1 MTGPRRIAYLAAIA
15 ATCALG
21 AAAAGLASRDH
32 SSPGDPLAHLRFSVD
47 PQTPAAAQAKAY
59 RAARDRADAALMRQI
74 AGRPTAAWLG
84 GTAPEARRRAAGL
97 TRRAARA
104 GAAPIMVLYAIPS
117 RDCGG
122 ASGGG
127 AATADQYRAW
137 VHAVASGIGRRRA
150 VVIVEPDAT
159 AHIAS
164 GCLPAAAAT
173 EREALLAYAIADLKS
188 RTRATVYLDGGN
200 AGWTAAR
207 EMAPVLQRAGIRRAD
222 GFSVNVGNFYTTA
235 QSRRYGDTL
244 SRRLGGTHFVIDTSR
259 NGNGPYTGPLTP
271 QWCNPPGRALGA
283 APTTRTGD
291 RSVDALLW
299 VKYPGASDG
308 SCRPGEPPAGAWWP
322 EYALGLVR
330 ASRGPR

>member
-1 MTGPRRIAYLAAIA
+1 MTPHRLTMCLGAIA
-15 ATCALG
+15 ATCALV

-32 SSPGDPLAHLRFSVD
+32 SPPGNPLSHLRFLVD
-47 PQTPAAAQAKAY
+47 PQTPGAAQAKAY
-59 RAARDRADAALMRQI
+59 LAAGDREDAALMRQI
-74 AGRPTAAWLG
+74 ARRPAVTWLG

-97 TRRAARA
+97 ARRGARV
-104 GAAPIMVLYAIPS
+104 GAAPIMVLYAIPD

-122 ASGGG
+122 ASSGG
-127 AATADQYRAW
+127 AATAGQYRAW
-137 VHAVASGIGRRRA
+137 VHAVASGIGPRRA

-164 GCLPAAAAT
+164 KCLPAAAAT
-173 EREALLAYAIADLKS
+173 QREALLAYAIADLKR
-188 RTRATVYLDGGN
+188 RTRAAVYLDAGN
-200 AGWTAAR
+200 AGWIAPR
-207 EMAPVLQRAGIRRAD
+207 EMEPVLQRAGIRRAD
-222 GFSVNVGNFYTTA
+222 GFAVNVGNFYTTA
-235 QSRRYGDTL
+235 QSRQYGHML
-244 SRRLGGTHFVIDTSR
+244 SRMLRGKHFVIDTSR

-299 VKYPGASDG
+299 IKYPGASDG

-322 EYALGLVR
+322 EYAVGLVR
-330 ASRGPR
+330 ASRGSR

>member
-1 MTGPRRIAYLAAIA
+1 MTSRRLMLCLGAII
-15 ATCALG
+15 ATCAVV
-21 AAAAGLASRDH
+21 AASAGLASRDH
-32 SSPGDPLAHLRFSVD
+32 SSPGNPLAHLQFLVD
-47 PQTPAAAQAKAY
+47 PQTPAATQAKAY
-59 RAARDRADAALMRQI
+59 LAAGDREDAALMRQI

-84 GTAPEARRRAAGL
+84 GTAPEARRRAAAL
-97 TRRAARA
+97 ARRWTQV
-104 GAAPIMVLYAIPS
+104 GAAPIIVLYAIPH

-122 ASGGG
+122 ASSGG
-127 AATADQYRAW
+127 AATAGRYRAW
-137 VHAVASGIGRRRA
+137 VDAVASGIGPRRA

-164 GCLPAAAAT
+164 KCLPAAAVT
-173 EREALLAYAIADLKS
+173 QREALLAYAIADLKR
-188 RTRATVYLDGGN
+188 RTRAAVYLDAGN
-200 AGWTAAR
+200 AGWIAPR
-207 EMAPVLQRAGIRRAD
+207 EMEPVLQRAGIRRAD
-222 GFSVNVGNFYTTA
+222 GFAVNVGNFYTTA
-235 QSRRYGDTL
+235 QSRQYGHML
-244 SRRLGGTHFVIDTSR
+244 SRMLRGKHFVIDTSR

-299 VKYPGASDG
+299 IKYPGASDG

-330 ASRGPR
+330 ASRGSR